1 MLVLPSSLRIFIST
15 EPTDMRR
22 SFDSLAELVRERL
35 GCDPLSGD
43 LYVFFNRRVSSAKLL
58 LWEKSGYWLYYK
70 RLERGKFKF
79 PVQRESCCSVEV
91 RASELSLLLE
101 GIDIDGAKHRAT
113 FFREACR

>member
-15 EPTDMRR
+15 EATDMRK

-35 GCDPLSGD
+35 SGDPRSGD
-43 LYVFFNRRVSSAKLL
+43 LYVFLNRSASSAKLL

-70 RLERGKFKF
+70 RLEKGKFKL
-79 PVQRESCCSVEV
+79 PVLKETCCCLEV

-101 GIDIDGAKHRAT
+101 GININGAKHRAT
-113 FFREACR
+113 FFRDAA